1 MAGRDVDGRHGGRP
15 LQHWLVTLLT
25 WEGAH
30 AGFERAVSSL
40 PADRLGV
47 RPDDHAHS
55 LWELVEHLRLAQRDI
70 LEFSRDPDHE
80 SPAWPAGY
88 WPPSPEPPSPSEWEQ
103 SVEAF
108 RADLAA
114 FCALLESPRS
124 DPFAPFPWDA
134 EKNLLREA
142 LVLADHNAYHVGQI
156 VDVRRALG
164 LWPPSR

>member
-1 MAGRDVDGRHGGRP
+1 MAGREAHEELKR
-15 LQHWLVTLLT
+15 WLVAQLT

-30 AGFERAVSSL
+30 VGFERAVSSL
-40 PADRLGV
+40 PADRVGV
-47 RPDDHAHS
+47 RPGGHAHS

-80 SPAWPAGY
+80 SQPWPAGY
-88 WPPSPEPPSPSEWEQ
+88 WPPAPEPPSSSDWEQ

-114 FCALLESPRS
+114 FCALLDSPDS
-124 DPFAPFPWDA
+124 DPFAPFPWDP

-142 LVLADHNAYHVGQI
+142 LVLADHNAYHVGQL

-164 LWPPSR
+164 LWPPQS